1 MDFLKNNPRFS
12 FTYGG
17 KAFAQLSF
25 TTEQTLDGNKL
36 TTVYT
41 FADGLRITN
50 VAVRQGDAYEW
61 VNWLENTAEMPTQI
75 ISDLWDCDIILPLG
89 VEDPTGWVAQLP
101 DTKEMTQFI
110 MPQGSVWHYDEF
122 SVDVND
128 LSHNRFANQLRVGET
143 IERRAFE
150 GLSSGGNAPFFNV
163 HKQGKGYIVA
173 IGWTGQWHCKVSR
186 DESSVSIRTGIE
198 NAGFYLQP
206 GEKIRT
212 SSVVIMP
219 YEGTVEQ
226 SQNIWRRLVRE
237 HYSLIGAEGRDAHG
251 PLCAGIWGGMRS
263 SSVLDRIS
271 TIRKY
276 ELPFEYIWMDAGW
289 YGADTQPTP
298 DEYEGDWPEHVGD
311 WRISRKIHPNGL
323 KDVSKAVHEAGMK
336 FLLWFEPERVR
347 KSVPIVQEHPEY
359 FLSAEDPD
367 DQNLLLN
374 LGDENALRYC
384 IDSVSGIIAEIG
396 IDCYRQDFNMDTPLR
411 HWEKNDT
418 QGRKGITQI
427 LHINGLYRFWDAL
440 LERFP
445 NLLIDNCSGGG
456 RRIDIEMLRRS
467 IPLWRTD
474 YMCPANFPVEAIQC
488 HHMSFGRWMPYSG
501 TGCGRIYD
509 TYRIR
514 SCYDTAMTT
523 NFSFSER
530 NQFGDDP
537 EKMQWL
543 KSRLQEYL
551 RVRPYFNGDV
561 YQLTKISPN
570 DDVWS
575 ACQFDRP
582 EAHDGIVQIFRREN
596 APYEQARYFLSG
608 IDAAAQ
614 YIFTDLD
621 DESEIEIS
629 GQELVERGFA
639 VTIPNRRTAKIWLYR
654 KI

>member
-1 MDFLKNNPRFS
+1 MEFLKNNIRFS
-12 FTYGG
+12 FTYGET
-17 KAFAQLSF
+17 AFEHLKYSTKQRQ
-25 TTEQTLDGNKL
+25 EGNKI

-41 FADGLRITN
+41 FSDGLRITN
-50 VAVRQGDAYEW
+50 VASYQGGAYEW
-61 VNWLENTAEMPTQI
+61 VNWLENTAKKPTQI
-75 ISDLWDCDIILPLG
+75 LSELWDCDVTLPLG
-89 VEDPTGWVAQLP
+89 FEDPTGWVAQLP
-101 DTKEMTQFI
+101 DTSEMTQFI

-122 SVDVND
+122 SVDVTD
-128 LSHNRFANQLRVGET
+128 LSRNRFTNQLRVGEVV
-143 IERRAFE
+143 ERKAFE

-186 DESSVSIRTGIE
+186 DENSVSIRTGIE
-198 NAGFYLQP
+198 NAAFYLQP
-206 GEKIRT
+206 GEKFRT
-212 SSVVIMP
+212 SSVVILP
-219 YEGTVEQ
+219 YEGTVVQ
-226 SQNIWRRLVRE
+226 SQNCWRRLVRA
-237 HYSLIGAEGRDAHG
+237 HYSLIGSEGRDAFG
-251 PLCAGIWGGMRS
+251 PLCAGVWGGMRS
-263 SSVLDRIS
+263 SSVLERIS
-271 TIRKY
+271 TIRKN

-298 DEYEGDWPEHVGD
+298 DEYEGDWPEHTGD
-311 WRISRKIHPNGL
+311 WRISREIHSNGL
-323 KDVSKAVHEAGMK
+323 KDVSKAIHEAGMK

-359 FLSAEDPD
+359 FLSGDDPSN
-367 DQNLLLN
+367 QNQVLN

-384 IDSVSGIIAEIG
+384 IETVSGIIAELG
-396 IDCYRQDFNMDTPLR
+396 IDCYRQDFNIAPLKY
-411 HWEKNDT
+411 WERNDM

-445 NLLIDNCSGGG
+445 HLLIDNCSGGG

-474 YMCPANFPVEAIQC
+474 YMCPANFPVDAIQC
-488 HHMSFGRWMPYSG
+488 HHMSFGQWMPYSG
-501 TGCGRIYD
+501 TGSGRIYD

-530 NQFGDDP
+530 NSFGDDP

-543 KSRLQEYL
+543 KSLLQEYL
-551 RVRPYFNGDV
+551 RVRPYFNGDI
-561 YQLTKISPN
+561 YPLTKISPN

-582 EAHDGIVQIFRREN
+582 EAGDGIVQVFRREN

-608 IDAAAQ
+608 IDGAAQ

-621 DESEIEIS
+621 NESEIRFS
-629 GQELVERGFA
+629 GEELLKQGFT
-639 VTIPNRRTAKIWLYR
+639 VTISDRRTAKIWQYR
-654 KI
+654 KL